1 MSKEMNPITITIA
14 SEKTITLTLKEESG
28 LLYDTHSRY
37 HFNRSDKMNDLVS
50 DISLLFLISQRM
62 GNIVFRTIEDWLE

>member
-1 MSKEMNPITITIA
+1 MSKEMNPITITIT

-37 HFNRSDKMNDLVS
+37 RFNRSDKMNDLVS

-62 GNIVFRTIEDWLE
+62 GNIVFRTIEDWL